1 MRALE
6 QLQVLDVCAEQ
17 NTRLTLLLFPS
28 DQMAGMDGL
37 LDILEYA
44 DDRLDYLIV
53 HNPAKH
59 RGDLPRQVGAAAGA
73 AGSA

>member
-1 MRALE
+1 
-6 QLQVLDVCAEQ
+6 
-17 NTRLTLLLFPS
+17 
-28 DQMAGMDGL
+28 MAGMDGL

-73 AGSA
+73 AGSARFARAAKKLIKAW